1 MNKEEFMTRLKE
13 LLADLPDDENK
24 QDALNYYQDYL
35 EEAGENTAAVLKEFG
50 SPERIASM
58 IRCDLNGELNEGG
71 DFTDHGIEDTRF
83 KEPGYD
89 VAKRLDLPEVV
100 EEETAKQGQEKEPFH
115 TDNTSQAGNGRKRR
129 GFVWWQILLIVLAVI
144 LFGPAIAGGVGIL
157 LAILVGIIG
166 ALVVILLG
174 IGAGTIFLFFLS
186 AVMLIQGIYYLYLAD
201 LYGLWWLGWGFLGM
215 SGTILL
221 VLASI
226 LFYGKLVP
234 MVFVKLV
241 NRLNR
246 LLHRM
251 GRE

>member
-89 VAKRLDLPEVV
+89 VAKRLDLPEVM
-100 EEETAKQGQEKEPFH
+100 EEETAKQGQEKESFH
-115 TDNTSQAGNGRKRR
+115 ADNTSQAGNGRKRR

-221 VLASI
+221 VLVSI

-234 MVFVKLV
+234 MVFVNLV

-246 LLHRM
+246 LLHRK